1 MRITRIDFDVQ
12 VFLPAGVPAGLFQI
26 LWEHAVRT
34 FEGLLA
40 AVAELEFAALEF
52 YGVINVV
59 GDAAERI
66 PVGGHAV
73 TQPQK
78 ITPIKGENNQHDNDE
93 STLHCF
99 AGYL

>member
-1 MRITRIDFDVQ
+1 M
-12 VFLPAGVPAGLFQI
+12 
-26 LWEHAVRT
+26 RT